1 MITLDNIKKENG
13 FVVGQGHN
21 KYESDIKDDEI
32 GKLVNARKNLTK

>member
-1 MITLDNIKKENG
+1 MITLDNIKKENV
-13 FVVGQGHN
+13 FVVGQGH